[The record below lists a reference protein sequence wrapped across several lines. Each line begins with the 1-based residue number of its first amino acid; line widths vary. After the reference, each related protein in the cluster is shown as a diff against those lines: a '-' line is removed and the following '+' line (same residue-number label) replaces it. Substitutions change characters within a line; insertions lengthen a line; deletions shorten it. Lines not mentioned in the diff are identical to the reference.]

1 MKRTV
6 LSLLLA
12 AGVSSALSGC
22 FALAAGGVAGGALV
36 ATDRR
41 SSGAYVDDQSIEA
54 KVSHQIGEKL
64 PSAHVNTTSY
74 NRAVLL
80 TGEVPSAEAGQQAEL
95 IARAM
100 PNVRRVYNYTSV
112 GPASGLSQR
121 SNDTWITSKVKSSLI
136 ANKNVSGVDIK
147 VETNK
152 GVVSLSGNVKSDAE
166 RDLAIETAKGI
177 KGVKAVSAD
186 GLKSVE

>member
-1 MKRTV
+1 M
-6 LSLLLA
+6 
-12 AGVSSALSGC
+12 
-22 FALAAGGVAGGALV
+22 
-36 ATDRR
+36 
-41 SSGAYVDDQSIEA
+41 
-54 KVSHQIGEKL
+54 
-64 PSAHVNTTSY
+64 
-74 NRAVLL
+74 
-80 TGEVPSAEAGQQAEL
+80 
-95 IARAM
+95 
-100 PNVRRVYNYTSV
+100 
-112 GPASGLSQR
+112 
-121 SNDTWITSKVKSSLI
+121 KSSLI